1 MKHPLTL
8 LSIFALLFADH
19 TAEAKGKKDQKSS
32 GTYGCAKFDLN
43 ENGILDPE
51 ERDALLQAFAHGDTA
66 LKALDV
72 NNDSRLDE
80 SELAKIVLPSPAKK
94 NKKKKKRADNAS

>member
-51 ERDALLQAFAHGDTA
+51 ERDALL
-66 LKALDV
+66 
-72 NNDSRLDE
+72 
-80 SELAKIVLPSPAKK
+80 
-94 NKKKKKRADNAS
+94 